1 MVFFMKKLEKFGLTI
16 MAAMLLLAM
25 VGVPVSASANSQTVP
40 GLTEDEQEIATIV
53 LGHFENYTDS
63 EGNVQIKIIN
73 ENELMHKLENSDVE
87 LDFEQLQSA
96 VIKFNNYMAKGN
108 NIVSE
113 TADDIATQLKANPS
127 EGVITTLAVT
137 CSDVLTAIGLIHSG
151 SYSVAAALLGVTGPV
166 PLVVSAAYSIGS
178 MVC

>member
-63 EGNVQIKIIN
+63 EGNVQ
-73 ENELMHKLENSDVE
+73 
-87 LDFEQLQSA
+87 
-96 VIKFNNYMAKGN
+96 
-108 NIVSE
+108 
-113 TADDIATQLKANPS
+113 
-127 EGVITTLAVT
+127 
-137 CSDVLTAIGLIHSG
+137 
-151 SYSVAAALLGVTGPV
+151 
-166 PLVVSAAYSIGS
+166 
-178 MVC
+178 